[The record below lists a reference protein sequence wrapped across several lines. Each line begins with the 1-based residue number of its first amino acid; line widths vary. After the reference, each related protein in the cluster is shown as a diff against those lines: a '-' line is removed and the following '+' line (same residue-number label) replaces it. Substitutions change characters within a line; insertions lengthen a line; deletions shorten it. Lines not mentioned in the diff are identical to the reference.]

1 MENAVESTLAD
12 RTGDSSGGLWRS
24 RSFGRSPESAK
35 SSRPVPALD
44 DMSKLTYTSIVWIT
58 PTGRSSGC
66 MARSRPPPF
75 SAAARIEAGVLL
87 RRLQRGETLPMPHSR
102 PMPVIGP
109 RCHELRINDTDG
121 TWRIIYRLDHDAVI
135 IGEVF
140 RKKTPATPGPVIDT
154 CKRRFEAYDR

>member
-1 MENAVESTLAD
+1 MNHPD
-12 RTGDSSGGLWRS
+12 RPL
-24 RSFGRSPESAK
+24 
-35 SSRPVPALD
+35 
-44 DMSKLTYTSIVWIT
+44 VWLHGAIKT
-58 PTGRSSGC
+58 
-66 MARSRPPPF
+66 PPF
-75 SAAARIEAGVLL
+75 SAAARIEAGLLL
-87 RRLQRGETLPMPHSR
+87 RRLQRGETLPMPHAR

-109 RCHELRINDTDG
+109 RCHELRINDADG